1 MKKTVIILSI
11 LSLLLMSFGALA
23 MAAGCADCHSNIAE
37 GLGGPHKSL
46 GTTTD
51 YEACLKCHKSG
62 KMALGPILHKVH
74 LVNNKDFDCKA
85 CHGVKDDGSIFLVK

>member
-1 MKKTVIILSI
+1 MKKVGIIICLFSI
-11 LSLLLMSFGALA
+11 LVMSFGSLAL
-23 MAAGCADCHSNIAE
+23 AAGCADCHSNIAE

-62 KMALGPILHKVH
+62 KMAMGPILHKTH
-74 LVNNKDFDCKA
+74 LASNADFDCKS
-85 CHGVKDDGSIFLVK
+85 CHGVNADGTIFLVK